1 MRMIKLIKVT
11 KIIQSILF
19 ILLLFNS
26 GFLSAVE
33 DKRTPVQKY
42 QGAYVGAYLTCTL
55 QQKLLF
61 LLEKAKSKGV
71 TLDSKF
77 GKEVNLEACKTKE
90 LLEMKKEY
98 KNILPLITTEESKVA
113 LKEHYVHAIMHIEEI
128 TPRQKEDE
136 DAYTERMNNN
146 FRRSRELFVR
156 FEITLP

>member
-1 MRMIKLIKVT
+1 MHIAT
-11 KIIQSILF
+11 K
-19 ILLLFNS
+19 
-26 GFLSAVE
+26 
-33 DKRTPVQKY
+33 T
-42 QGAYVGAYLTCTL
+42 T
-55 QQKLLF
+55 F

-128 TPRQKEDE
+128 APRQKEDE
-136 DAYTERMNNN
+136 DSYTERMNQTYW
-146 FRRSRELFVR
+146 SSKELFVR